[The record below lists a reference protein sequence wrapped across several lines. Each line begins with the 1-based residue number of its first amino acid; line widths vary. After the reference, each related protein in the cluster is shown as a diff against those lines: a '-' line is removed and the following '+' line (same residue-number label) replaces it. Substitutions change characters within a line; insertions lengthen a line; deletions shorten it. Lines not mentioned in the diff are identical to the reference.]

1 MKTFIKQNIE
11 SLKTSA
17 TLAINE
23 KTKELKSAGRKI
35 YSFGFGQSPF
45 PVPDKVVSELK
56 KNAEKKDYLPV
67 MGLNKLRAAISEK
80 IKKDTGIPKKIS

>member
-1 MKTFIKQNIE
+1 MKNFIKQNIK

-23 KTKELKSAGRKI
+23 KTKELKSTGREI

-45 PVPDKVVSELK
+45 PVPDNIVLELK
-56 KNAEKKDYLPV
+56 KNAK
-67 MGLNKLRAAISEK
+67 
-80 IKKDTGIPKKIS
+80 KKIIFL